1 VWGKFPPALNNTLD
15 EYPTAFG
22 GKGGYHPYWSW
33 MALGMQYFEQD
44 PLYKQADTWAR
55 QTTYQYQWWP
65 WGGFWLSPP
74 TPANPALEV
83 VQKVLICPL
92 DQRQSLVN
100 MVDFG
105 YGGPP
110 YPVAFTGYLGV
121 SGLRGDYGAQPSQ
134 RNGVFIFNVQR
145 KMADIFDGTA
155 YTMMAGERPPDR
167 DLNYGWWF
175 AGAGY
180 DGSGT
185 GDVVLGARDTG
196 LAAAMGCPASKTN
209 FQPGKIDVLC
219 DMCHFWSFHS
229 GGGNFLR
236 CDGSVAFYSYSLD
249 KFLPDMFSINGGEL
263 QVEPN

>member
-1 VWGKFPPALNNTLD
+1 
-15 EYPTAFG
+15 
-22 GKGGYHPYWSW
+22 
-33 MALGMQYFEQD
+33 
-44 PLYKQADTWAR
+44 
-55 QTTYQYQWWP
+55 
-65 WGGFWLSPP
+65 
-74 TPANPALEV
+74 PALEV
-83 VQKVLICPL
+83 LQKVLICPL
-92 DQRQSLVN
+92 DQRQTLVN

-121 SGLRGDYGAQPSQ
+121 SGVRGDYGAKSSQ
-134 RNGVFIFNVQR
+134 RNGVLIFNVQR
-145 KMADIFDGTA
+145 KFADILDGTSF
-155 YTMMAGERPPDR
+155 TMMAGERPPDR

-196 LAAAMGCPASKTN
+196 LAAAIGCPASKVN

-229 GGGNFLR
+229 GG
-236 CDGSVAFYSYSLD
+236 
-249 KFLPDMFSINGGEL
+249 
-263 QVEPN
+263 